1 MDPLIDLIQL
11 LRPKATL
18 WRQIE
23 ASGRWAVSFPKRDDL
38 LFCSVVYGNC
48 LIVRPNM
55 EPVKMSPGDFV
66 LIRTSVPFRF
76 SSNTSVKPVDSVKLF
91 GASSSG
97 LVKLGIDEGHPVLLR
112 GGRFLFD
119 TANENLLTALM
130 PPLVHIVA
138 TANRSERI
146 RMLLHM
152 NASEAAAS
160 EPGRDFVVARLME
173 LLFVDILRDPYLR
186 AEDGDTGLLA
196 GLADPITARALQ
208 TMHGNMGRNW
218 TVAELAKQRG
228 VSRSRFAA
236 RFRNTVGVS
245 PIRYLL
251 DWRITL
257 AKDELRKGARSISEI
272 AFAVGFQSI
281 SAFSTAFSRTVGCP
295 PKQYAKNRQR

>member
-23 ASGRWAVSFPKRDDL
+23 ANGRWAISFPKRNDL
-38 LFCSVVYGNC
+38 LFCSVEYGKC
-48 LIVRPNM
+48 LVVRPDT
-55 EPVKMSPGDFV
+55 EPVKLSPGDFV

-76 SSNTSVKPVDSVKLF
+76 SSDTKVKPVDSVKLF

-97 LVKLGIDEGHPVLLR
+97 LIKLGMDEGHPVLLR

-130 PPLVHIVA
+130 PPLVHIA

-146 RMLLHM
+146 RMLLQM
-152 NASEAAAS
+152 NASEAAAA
-160 EPGRDFVVARLME
+160 EPGRDFVMARLME
-173 LLFVDILRDPYLR
+173 LLFVDILRDQRLR
-186 AEDGDTGLLA
+186 PESKDTGLLA
-196 GLADPITARALQ
+196 GLTDSVIATALQ
-208 TMHGNMGRNW
+208 MMHSNIEHHW
-218 TVAELAKQRG
+218 TVAELAKRSG
-228 VSRSRFAA
+228 VSRSRFAV
-236 RFRNTVGVS
+236 RFLDKVGVS

-251 DWRITL
+251 DWRIAL
-257 AKDELRKGARSISEI
+257 AKDELRKGTRLISEI
-272 AFAVGFQSI
+272 AFAVGFQSV

-295 PKQYAKNRQR
+295 PRQYAETHRA